1 MGIGGINPLDPLLGR
16 SDSLLP
22 PPSLGTFRAIY
33 LNPRDR
39 EGHGNL
45 LTNEN
50 GVMSTTI
57 VYGVALGR
65 VDGSDGETDGRQCVA
80 GALVGRVDGSNGRR
94 VPDVS
99 ACSMVAAFATSRRD
113 GRAAGRGGCGR
124 LAVPI
129 DQTGGDAARDRS
141 GGGAGVTV
149 WHGAACSMVAA
160 MLRGV
165 PSGGRAWPLASS
177 GGGAARGSER
187 RGVGL
192 DYMRV
197 AAKSVKRR

>member
-1 MGIGGINPLDPLLGR
+1 MELCQLRLFMAWLLAVSMDRMARRTGGSAWRVRWLAVSMDRTGGGCR
-16 SDSLLP
+16 MCRRVRWWRRCCAA
-22 PPSLGTFRAIY
+22 FRLAVE
-33 LNPRDR
+33 RDR
-39 EGHGNL
+39 L
-45 LTNEN
+45 PFRRRCR
-50 GVMSTTI
+50 
-57 VYGVALGR
+57 AWR
-65 VDGSDGETDGRQCVA
+65 VRVI
-80 GALVGRVDGSNGRR
+80 GRVDGSNGRR

-165 PSGGRAWPLASS
+165 PSGGRT
-177 GGGAARGSER
+177 
-187 RGVGL
+187 
-192 DYMRV
+192 
-197 AAKSVKRR
+197 